1 MDRPSPLIETE
12 ALTCR
17 FGSMVAVDSVDMSV
31 AAGEVF
37 GLVGRNGAGKSTLI
51 KMLLTLLAPSSGRAR
66 LRASTWCAR
75 RDRCARRSA
84 TCRRC
89 SRRTDR

>member
-17 FGSMVAVDSVDMSV
+17 FGSMVAVASVDMSV
-31 AAGEVF
+31 AAGGVF

-51 KMLLTLLAPSSGRAR
+51 SERRPGTLQKS
-66 LRASTWCAR
+66 
-75 RDRCARRSA
+75 D
-84 TCRRC
+84 
-89 SRRTDR
+89 